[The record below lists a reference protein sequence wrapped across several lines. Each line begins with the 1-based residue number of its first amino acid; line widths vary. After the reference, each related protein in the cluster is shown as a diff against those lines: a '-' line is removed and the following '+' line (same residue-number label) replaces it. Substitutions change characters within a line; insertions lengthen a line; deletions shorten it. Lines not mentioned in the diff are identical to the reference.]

1 MVRDRLTDAEWA
13 IFAPFLTEQSARGGR
28 PPKDHRRTLDCIFW
42 ITRTGAPWR
51 DLPEELGK
59 WNSVHRQFR
68 RWTTSGIW
76 DVLLQALA
84 DSGGE
89 ADMLQ
94 MIDSTIIRAHHCAAG
109 GRGGPKVRLSAA
121 RAAASRPS
129 STCVPMPMACP
140 SASC

>member
-1 MVRDRLTDAEWA
+1 MHPILNHLIAQNPD
-13 IFAPFLTEQSARGGR
+13 
-28 PPKDHRRTLDCIFW
+28 
-42 ITRTGAPWR
+42 TRT
-51 DLPEELGK
+51 
-59 WNSVHRQFR
+59 
-68 RWTTSGIW
+68 
-76 DVLLQALA
+76 ALA
-84 DSGGE
+84 RHSGRRIALSATGLRLAGVITDEGYLAASGGE

-94 MIDSTIIRAHHCAAG
+94 MSDSTIIRAHHCAAG